1 MSNEINF
8 RGTGNDTEG
17 HAFKPKGLDDGSQAD
32 TEGHGYRRSL
42 DDGSNDDT
50 EGHVAAQQQ
59 PGKPRVRWG
68 LDDGS
73 GDDAEG
79 HAARKGF

>member
-8 RGTGNDTEG
+8 KGAGNEMSRG
-17 HAFKPKGLDDGSQAD
+17 KG
-32 TEGHGYRRSL
+32 L

-50 EGHVAAQQQ
+50 EGHVSAQQQ